1 MRWQTIW
8 RNEWRLLLADRAPWV
23 LALLFTVVALYG
35 AWNGRQWSAFQQAAL
50 ADIRQADHERIA
62 KLDSLLQRA
71 ERDSTV
77 SVPPA
82 GALGAS
88 GATTH
93 AVLDVPPLGALAV
106 GASDLHPY
114 YARVS
119 VRSKASFMATDEVEN
134 PHNLLAGRF
143 DLVFVVVW
151 VLPLLLI
158 ALTYNTITG
167 ERDQGTMA
175 LWRAQPVPAS
185 RVLVAKLGVRAGFVL
200 GVATVLLG
208 LMAWLVGVP
217 LGDPAVVL
225 RLLLWL
231 AVVLLYAGFWLGV
244 IVVVNATAR
253 SSAASAVL
261 LLGSW
266 LVVVVV
272 IPATVSAVVSAV
284 YPSPSRVALTTA
296 LRAASDEAAAQG
308 DTAISQFLADHP
320 EMLQTGVLAAS
331 NSWGRTLAQ
340 QERANDAMR
349 PVYAAFDSALAAQ
362 HRAAALASMASPAV
376 MAQELLH
383 DLADRSLARFRR
395 FDAAIDRHHQAW
407 QAFFFQRV
415 FGERKVRH
423 AELASLPRFAYA
435 DRAVGDVLSAQGG
448 TLLALLL
455 PTALLWW
462 LGWRRLQQVAVHE

>member
-1 MRWQTIW
+1 MRWQSVW

-23 LALLFTVVALYG
+23 LAALFALVALYG
-35 AWNGRQWSAFQQAAL
+35 AWNGRQWSTFQQTAI
-50 ADIRQADHERIA
+50 ADIRRADEERLS

-71 ERDSTV
+71 EADSTV
-77 SVPPA
+77 AVPPA
-82 GALGAS
+82 GALGSS

-93 AVLDVPPLGALAV
+93 AILDVPPLGGLAV

-119 VRSKASFMATDEVEN
+119 VRSKATFMATDEVEN

-143 DLVFVVVW
+143 DLVFVMVW

-175 LWRAQPVPAS
+175 MWRAQPVPAR
-185 RVLVAKLGVRAGFVL
+185 RVLLAKLGVRAVFVL
-200 GVATVLLG
+200 GVAIVLL
-208 LMAWLVGVP
+208 LLAAWLAGVP
-217 LGDPAVVL
+217 LGDPAVL
-225 RLLLWL
+225 GRLLLWL
-231 AVVLLYAGFWLGV
+231 AVVLLYACFWLGV
-244 IVVVNATAR
+244 IVLVNATAR

-266 LVVVVV
+266 LMVVV
-272 IPATVSAVVSAV
+272 IVPATVSAVVAAV

-308 DTAISQFLADHP
+308 DTAVNQFFADHP
-320 EMLQTGVLAAS
+320 EMLQTGTLAAS

-362 HRAAALASMASPAV
+362 HRAAAVASMASPAV
-376 MAQELLH
+376 MTQELLH
-383 DLADRSLARFRR
+383 DLADRSIARFRR

-423 AELASLPRFAYA
+423 AELVSLPRFVYA
-435 DRAVGDVLSAQGG
+435 DRSTGEVLVEQGG
-448 TLLALLL
+448 ALLALLL

-462 LGWRRLQQVAVHE
+462 VGWRRLPQVAVHE

>member
-1 MRWQTIW
+1 MRWTTVW

-23 LALLFTVVALYG
+23 LAVLFTAVALYG
-35 AWNGRQWSAFQQAAL
+35 AWNGRQWSSFQRAAI
-50 ADIRQADHERIA
+50 ADIRRADSERLS
-62 KLDSLLQRA
+62 KLEALLQRA
-71 ERDSTV
+71 EGDSTV

-93 AVLDVPPLGALAV
+93 AILDVPPLGGLAV
-106 GASDLHPY
+106 AASDLHPY

-185 RVLVAKLGVRAGFVL
+185 RVLLAKLGVRAGFVL
-200 GVATVLLG
+200 GVACLLLG

-217 LGDPAVVL
+217 LGDPAVLL

-231 AVVLLYAGFWLGV
+231 GVVLLYAAFWLGV
-244 IVVVNATAR
+244 IMLVNATAR

-308 DTAISQFLADHP
+308 DTAVNQFLADHP

-331 NSWGRTLAQ
+331 NAWGRTLAQ

-362 HRAAALASMASPAV
+362 HRAAALTSMASPAV

-383 DLADRSLARFRR
+383 DLADRSIMRFRR
-395 FDAAIDRHHQAW
+395 FDAAIDTHHQAW
-407 QAFFFQRV
+407 QQFFFQRV
-415 FGERKVRH
+415 FGERPVRRV
-423 AELASLPRFAYA
+423 ELATLPSFVYA
-435 DRAVGDVLSAQGG
+435 DRSTGEVLRAQSG
-448 TLLALLL
+448 TLIALLL
-455 PTALLWW
+455 PALFFSW
-462 LGWRRLQQVAVHE
+462 LGWRRLARVAVHD

>member
-1 MRWQTIW
+1 MRWQTVW
-8 RNEWRLLLADRAPWV
+8 RNERRLLLADRAPWV
-23 LALLFTVVALYG
+23 LAVLLAVVALYG
-35 AWNGRQWSAFQQAAL
+35 AWNGRQWSAFQQAAI
-50 ADIRQADHERIA
+50 ADIRRADAERLSS
-62 KLDSLLQRA
+62 LDSLLLRA
-71 ERDSTV
+71 ERDSSVTV
-77 SVPPA
+77 PAA

-93 AVLDVPPLGALAV
+93 AILDVPPLGGLAV

-119 VRSKASFMATDEVEN
+119 VRSKATFMATDEVEN

-175 LWRAQPVPAS
+175 QWRAQPVPAN
-185 RVLVAKLGVRAGFVL
+185 RVLLAKLGVRAGFVL
-200 GVATVLLG
+200 GVAILL
-208 LMAWLVGVP
+208 LLLAAWLVGVP
-217 LGDPAVVL
+217 LRVPTVL
-225 RLLLWL
+225 ARLLLWL
-231 AVVLLYAGFWLGV
+231 AVVVLYACFWLSV
-244 IVVVNATAR
+244 IVLVNATAR
-253 SSAASAVL
+253 SSSASAVM

-266 LVVVVV
+266 LVVVVIV
-272 IPATVSAVVSAV
+272 PATVTAVVSAV

-308 DTAISQFLADHP
+308 DTAVNQFLADHP
-320 EMLQTGVLAAS
+320 EMLQTGTLAAG

-340 QERANDAMR
+340 QERALNAMR

-362 HRAAALASMASPAV
+362 HRAASLASMVSPAV
-376 MAQELLH
+376 MTQELLH
-383 DLADRSLARFRR
+383 DLADRSLVRFRR

-407 QAFFFQRV
+407 QTFFFQRV

-423 AELASLPRFAYA
+423 AEIESLPRFDYA
-435 DRAVGDVLSAQGG
+435 DRTAGEVLAQQLG
-448 TLLALLL
+448 TLLALLI
-455 PTALLWW
+455 PTVLLAW
-462 LGWRRLQQVAVHE
+462 LGWRRLQRVAVFE